1 MDALRRGIHK
11 VRKRTASALE
21 SLDPTI
27 ATKKAFLRLIE
38 QYIGRFV
45 SRTAGVRLAP
55 ALGGY

>member
-1 MDALRRGIHK
+1 M
-11 VRKRTASALE
+11 RKRTASALE